1 MLTALRAIL
10 REAAKSLGVERAANA
25 ALIEEMWPEVIG
37 TAAAAHCRL
46 RGLRGTVV
54 LAEAEA
60 GPWAQELSARRGQY
74 MAAINRRLGGR
85 VVTDIRFA
93 QVAPLPQA
101 AGPGAPARAGGEQDG
116 ESVGS
121 EALSP
126 AEMDAVERAVAEIG
140 DPEIRAGARRAM
152 ISQLKW
158 QKGRTE
164 PGKGT

>member
-74 MAAINRRLGGR
+74 MAAINRCLGGR
-85 VVTDIRFA
+85 VVTDIRFV
-93 QVAPLPQA
+93 QLAPLPPAVGPA
-101 AGPGAPARAGGEQDG
+101 ASARAGGEPGTD
-116 ESVGS
+116 SVGS
-121 EALSP
+121 EGLSP
-126 AEMDAVERAVAEIG
+126 AEMEAVERAVAEIG
-140 DPEIRAGARRAM
+140 DLEIRAGARRAM

-158 QKGRTE
+158 RKGRTE
-164 PGKGT
+164 PGERA

>member
-37 TAAAAHCRL
+37 TAAAHCRL

-101 AGPGAPARAGGEQDG
+101 AGPEASARAGGEPDG
-116 ESVGS
+116 ESGGS
-121 EALSP
+121 EAL
-126 AEMDAVERAVAEIG
+126 
-140 DPEIRAGARRAM
+140 
-152 ISQLKW
+152 
-158 QKGRTE
+158 
-164 PGKGT
+164 